1 MLRRGPRRAGEPHG
15 GRGDRHLRRHEEHGA
30 IGAGTGA
37 TDGGDTGQGSGALG
51 RGGEAGA
58 EPAPLL
64 GVRARRRTHHPGA
77 PGCGPAGRRRAS
89 HGPRTVHLITA
100 RAGDRKVSLHF
111 KEADDAPANPTQEVD
126 QILEDRKRLVIQ
138 PSTKV
143 WATMPVGRKRG
154 RLLIAEA
161 V

>member
-1 MLRRGPRRAGEPHG
+1 MPDPVQLSATPVDLVEAASLEL
-15 GRGDRHLRRHEEHGA
+15 DTQYLVQA
-30 IGAGTGA
+30 DTAA
-37 TDGGDTGQGSGALG
+37 TDS
-51 RGGEAGA
+51 
-58 EPAPLL
+58 P
-64 GVRARRRTHHPGA
+64 VY
-77 PGCGPAGRRRAS
+77 
-89 HGPRTVHLITA
+89 
-100 RAGDRKVSLHF
+100 F